1 MRVLGS
7 AVLAFE
13 AVVVLL
19 ATSLAT
25 SNGSVQDVRLAW
37 ILGLLLMALLLAAIG
52 TLRRPW
58 GVVVGWVLQVLVLAT
73 ALVVGWSMVVIGGIF
88 VVLWFVAV
96 RTGRQVDALR
106 AAAADD
112 PRGGTVDT

>member
-1 MRVLGS
+1 MKVLGS

-13 AVVVLL
+13 AIIVLL

-25 SNGSVQDVRLAW
+25 SNGSVENVRLAW
-37 ILGLLLMALLLAAIG
+37 ALGLLLMVLLFAAIG

-88 VVLWFVAV
+88 VALWFVAV
-96 RTGRQVDALR
+96 RAGRRVDGLR
-106 AAAADD
+106 AAAEGSGDADA
-112 PRGGTVDT
+112 